1 MGENRPEG
9 VIKMKTTH
17 YDHDFVAWTVHQ
29 ATLLRQGKWEHLDG
43 ENLAEEIESLGKRDR
58 RQLESRVERLMQHL
72 LKWRYQPEERGRG
85 WRTPAIRVVA
95 TQRRGWRVHASQSLS
110 VDAAQDCAPLGGLG
124 WPLVTPPAGGECRR
138 YEQEQETNRY
148 QG

>member
-1 MGENRPEG
+1 
-9 VIKMKTTH
+9 MKTTH

-72 LKWRYQPEERGRG
+72 LKWRYRPEERGRG
-85 WRTPAIRVVA
+85 WRSTIWEQRRRIARLLRDSPSLRPVVA
-95 TQRRGWRVHASQSLS
+95 TVVVEGYPYARAQALDETRLPE
-110 VDAAQDCAPLGGLG
+110 AAIPETCPWTEIQILDDTF
-124 WPLVTPPAGGECRR
+124 WPEEGV
-138 YEQEQETNRY
+138 
-148 QG
+148 

>member
-1 MGENRPEG
+1 
-9 VIKMKTTH
+9 MKTTH

-85 WRTPAIRVVA
+85 WRSTIWEQRRRIVRMLRDSPSLRPVVA
-95 TQRRGWRVHASQSLS
+95 TVVVEGYPYARAQALDETRLPE
-110 VDAAQDCAPLGGLG
+110 AAIPEACPWTEVQILDDTF
-124 WPLVTPPAGGECRR
+124 WPEEGV
-138 YEQEQETNRY
+138 
-148 QG
+148 